1 MQFTK
6 PHLSQPLVAQIVAR
20 QAELGVSEK
29 QLCKILGYE
38 REGSLTGILS
48 GSLKMPI
55 AKLPALAEFLGVD
68 PVELMQSAIPELS
81 PELFAT
87 LEVAFSPLR
96 LTVPETNLIRHLRKL
111 SGDRVGVPIVFEG
124 KAVIALVAAQ

>member
-1 MQFTK
+1 M
-6 PHLSQPLVAQIVAR
+6 
-20 QAELGVSEK
+20 
-29 QLCKILGYE
+29 
-38 REGSLTGILS
+38 S

-55 AKLPALAEFLGVD
+55 AKLPALAESLGVD

-87 LEVAFSPLR
+87 LELAFSPLR
-96 LTVPETNLIRHLRKL
+96 LTVPETNPIRHLRKL